1 MTGEKRRRAKPR
13 VVDLFSGC
21 GGMSLGFERA
31 GFDVV
36 AAFDSWDPA
45 VSCYSINFDHPII
58 KTDLSMV
65 AAVLPKLKSLRPE
78 VIIGGPPCQDFSSAG
93 KRIEAGRAD
102 LTNSFA
108 QIIAKLKPAA
118 FVMENVER
126 ARLSNAYAK
135 AKSVLT
141 KANYQLTE
149 LLLDSSF
156 FGVPQIRKRLF
167 CIGILD
173 GTDDSA
179 VAENISAMASD
190 HPMTVRE
197 YLGNEF
203 GIQYYYRH
211 PRNYSRRAVYSID
224 EPSATIRGVNRPVPP
239 GYPGHPND
247 ACKVTSSLRP
257 LTMAERAR
265 IQTFPRSFQLV
276 GNKSEIEQLIGN
288 AVPVELARVV
298 GLGLLKELRQ
308 H

>member
-1 MTGEKRRRAKPR
+1 

-31 GFDVV
+31 GFEVV

-45 VSCYSINFDHPII
+45 VNCYSTNFNHPIL
-58 KTDLSMV
+58 KTDLSRV
-65 AAVLPKLKSLRPE
+65 TSVVPELKILRPE

-108 QIIAKLKPAA
+108 QIVATIKPAA

-126 ARLSNAYAK
+126 ARLSVAYAK
-135 AKSVLT
+135 AKSILS
-141 KANYQLTE
+141 KSGYRITE
-149 LLLDSSF
+149 LLLDASF

-167 CIGILD
+167 CVGILNGAD
-173 GTDDSA
+173 EGGIA
-179 VAENISAMASD
+179 KKVAAMASSQ
-190 HPMTVRE
+190 PMTVRE
-197 YLGNEF
+197 YLGDEF
-203 GIQYYYRH
+203 GIEYYYRH

-247 ACKVTSSLRP
+247 ACEVTPILRP

-265 IQTFPRSFQLV
+265 IQTFPRSFRLV
-276 GNKSEIEQLIGN
+276 GNKSEIEQMIGN

-298 GLGLLKELRQ
+298 GICLLRELR
-308 H
+308 

>member
-1 MTGEKRRRAKPR
+1 M
-13 VVDLFSGC
+13 VDLFSGC

-31 GFDVV
+31 GFEVV

-45 VSCYSINFDHPII
+45 VNCYSINFDHPVL
-58 KTDLSMV
+58 KTDLSKV
-65 AAVLPKLKSLRPE
+65 AAVVPVLKTLRPD

-108 QIIAKLKPAA
+108 QIVTKIRPKA

-126 ARLSNAYAK
+126 ARLSITYAK
-135 AKSVLT
+135 AKSILS
-141 KANYQLTE
+141 KSGYQLTE
-149 LLLDSSF
+149 LLLNASF

-167 CIGILD
+167 CIGTLN
-173 GTDDSA
+173 GADDCG
-179 VAENISAMASD
+179 VAENIAAMASAQ
-190 HPMTVRE
+190 PMTVRE
-197 YLGNEF
+197 YLGEEF
-203 GIQYYYRH
+203 GVQYYYRH
-211 PRNYSRRAVYSID
+211 PRNYSRRAIYSID

-247 ACKVTSSLRP
+247 ACKVTPSLRP

-276 GNKSEIEQLIGN
+276 GNKSEVEQLIGN
-288 AVPVELARVV
+288 AVPVELARIV
-298 GLGLLKELRQ
+298 GIGLLKELT
-308 H
+308 